1 MAMGKHPSLPAE
13 LTSWC
18 KDVGLEEKHA
28 VMLFNVPADTEVA
41 VIEDVMQGVK
51 VLGRIRVRDTRK
63 GPTSHTMLVLCECK
77 QAVDVTRLPSQM
89 TPDETGEPWAV
100 VVVSAKETLPDVSS
114 EGFTEKISKFLMG
127 EGKSVADIQ
136 ALFTPRSSDA
146 GSAESIIRAV
156 GEILEKTSKPSGD
169 SSAYRRLRTFS
180 AITPTPMGEESM
192 ENWMEQARLMIT
204 ECECSEKEKRR
215 RVIESVKGP
224 ALEIIR
230 AVRFSNPEADALQY
244 LEALESTFGSSESGE
259 DLYFKFRLMRQNSGE
274 LLSEFL
280 RRIDKALNKVVERDG
295 LSSRMVEKV
304 CVEQLIRGAV
314 HSDMMLLQLGLRERR
329 ERPPTFLSLLKEIRE
344 AEENEAARHRM
355 TAKAT
360 SIHSHEDERVSSSVI
375 HELKSEIQELKTHL
389 CGGEFNAVTTS
400 SMMLKAKDK
409 SFKRTENADNAEVR
423 ELRRQVQQLQQQLAV
438 MSVSN
443 IQQST
448 TIPEQQHKSLSVSS
462 RFTPT
467 RHKDDYFCYRCGE
480 DGHIATKCQAPSNAD
495 QVIQK
500 LVRSLR
506 RAKSGKPEETRDCK
520 KDSDRVCFAKRSQ
533 PEVYGSGGL
542 PKGLVGP
549 ASTVEV
555 ELNGCLCQA
564 LLDSG
569 SQVTIV
575 FENWYSKNL
584 SDVPIHPLTGLS
596 IWGLSSSSYPYKGY
610 IVVDVTFHASV
621 TGVEESLCLLALVCP
636 EPQGPSQRPVIIS
649 TNASFFNRLAALSQ
663 EFEGSSVAN
672 SLIIQTRDSEIFI
685 PKLSETDHL
694 SDNPEG
700 RLKWMGPGQ
709 CIVPSRGKICTK
721 CKIEND
727 KPLKKEIFV
736 VERPVQDSLPA
747 GLFITPVLLLP
758 SAIEERNVKLLVH
771 NETSKDIYIPAGTI
785 LANVYPTDTHYPF

>member
-1 MAMGKHPSLPAE
+1 M
-13 LTSWC
+13 
-18 KDVGLEEKHA
+18 
-28 VMLFNVPADTEVA
+28 FNVPADTEVA
-41 VIEDVMQGVK
+41 VIEDVMQAVK
-51 VLGRIRVRDTRK
+51 VLGRIRVRDTRE
-63 GPTSHTMLVLCECK
+63 GPTTHTMLVLCECK
-77 QAVDVTRLPSQM
+77 QAVDVTRVPSEM
-89 TPDETGEPWAV
+89 TPEDTGEPWVV
-100 VVVSAKETLPDVSS
+100 VVVSAKETLPDASS
-114 EGFTEKISKFLMG
+114 EGFTEKLTKFLIG

-180 AITPTPMGEESM
+180 AIMPTPMGEESM

-295 LSSRMVEKV
+295 LSSRLVDKV
-304 CVEQLIRGAV
+304 RVEQLIRGAV

-329 ERPPTFLSLLKEIRE
+329 ERPPTFLSLLKEIRG
-344 AEENEAARHRM
+344 AEENEAARHRV

-360 SIHSHEDERVSSSVI
+360 SIHSHEDGVSSSVI

-389 CGGEFNAVTTS
+389 CGSEFNAVTTS

-467 RHKDDYFCYRCGE
+467 RHKEDYFCYRCGE
-480 DGHIATKCQAPSNAD
+480 DGHIATKCQAPPNAD

-506 RAKSGKPEETRDCK
+506 RAKSGKTEETRDCK
-520 KDSDRVCFAKRSQ
+520 KDSDRVFR
-533 PEVYGSGGL
+533 
-542 PKGLVGP
+542 
-549 ASTVEV
+549 
-555 ELNGCLCQA
+555 
-564 LLDSG
+564 
-569 SQVTIV
+569 
-575 FENWYSKNL
+575 
-584 SDVPIHPLTGLS
+584 
-596 IWGLSSSSYPYKGY
+596 
-610 IVVDVTFHASV
+610 
-621 TGVEESLCLLALVCP
+621 
-636 EPQGPSQRPVIIS
+636 
-649 TNASFFNRLAALSQ
+649 
-663 EFEGSSVAN
+663 
-672 SLIIQTRDSEIFI
+672 
-685 PKLSETDHL
+685 
-694 SDNPEG
+694 
-700 RLKWMGPGQ
+700 
-709 CIVPSRGKICTK
+709 
-721 CKIEND
+721 
-727 KPLKKEIFV
+727 
-736 VERPVQDSLPA
+736 
-747 GLFITPVLLLP
+747 
-758 SAIEERNVKLLVH
+758 
-771 NETSKDIYIPAGTI
+771 
-785 LANVYPTDTHYPF
+785 